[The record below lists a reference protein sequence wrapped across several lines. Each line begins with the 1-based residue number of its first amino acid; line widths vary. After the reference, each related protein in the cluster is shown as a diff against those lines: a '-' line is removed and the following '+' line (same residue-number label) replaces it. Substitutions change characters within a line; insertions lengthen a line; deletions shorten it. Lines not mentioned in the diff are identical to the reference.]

1 MHSIEPLIV
10 SNTELQAIADAVLEQ
25 TRQIGRSLHPE
36 TVKAVAN
43 LLRTVN
49 CYYSNL
55 IEDHDT
61 RPVDIEKAM
70 KSEFAEDSKKRDLQ
84 MEARAHIEVQMEIE
98 RQIAINPEIS
108 IVSKEFLCCIHT
120 EFYKRLPAEFR
131 IVSNPHTGKTMEVI
145 PGELR
150 HFDVYVGHHKPPA
163 FTDIPTYLTRLN
175 EVYNLRSLKGSDALC
190 AIAAAHHRVLW
201 VHPFGDG
208 NGRVVRL
215 MTDASLMKLD
225 TGSYGLWTASR
236 GLARKRA
243 EYLDLLAHADSPR
256 INDYD
261 GRGALSSIALV
272 DFSRFFLNTCLD
284 QIMYMRKMLEIDS
297 LAERIKSYGEMR
309 QNGLLPDRNGN
320 SDRDS
325 HFRKEATHL
334 LHQLVYRGSIER
346 GGIPAL
352 LGLEER
358 TARRVVKFLS
368 DEGFIVSKSSKASLC
383 IAIPAHAAPYIFP
396 GLFGL

>member
-1 MHSIEPLIV
+1 MHSIEPLLV
-10 SNTELQAIADAVLEQ
+10 SNTETQTIADAVLEQ

-61 RPVDIEKAM
+61 RPADIEKAM
-70 KSEFAEDSKKRDLQ
+70 KSEYAQDTRKRDLQ
-84 MEARAHIEVQMEIE
+84 MEARAHIEVQLEIE
-98 RQIAINPEIS
+98 RRIAIDPEIHV
-108 IVSKEFLCCIHT
+108 VSKDFLCWIHD

-131 IVSNPHTGKTMEVI
+131 IVSNPHTGKTVEII

-150 HFDVYVGHHKPPA
+150 QFDVYVGRHKPPT
-163 FTDIPTYLTRLN
+163 FTDIPAYLSRLH
-175 EVYNLRSLKGSDALC
+175 EAYCLHHLKGMDALC

-215 MTDASLMKLD
+215 MTDAFLMQLD

-236 GLARKRA
+236 GLARKRE
-243 EYLDLLAHADSPR
+243 EYLSMLEHADSPR
-256 INDYD
+256 LNDYD

-284 QIMYMRKMLEIDS
+284 QIVYMKKMLEIDS
-297 LAERIKSYGEMR
+297 FADRIKNYGVMR

-325 HFRKEATHL
+325 HFRKETTHL
-334 LHQLVYRGSIER
+334 LHQLIYRGSIAR
-346 GGIPAL
+346 GEIPSL

-358 TARRVVKFLS
+358 TARRVVRFLT
-368 DEGFIVSKSSKASLC
+368 DEGFIVSKTNKAPLC